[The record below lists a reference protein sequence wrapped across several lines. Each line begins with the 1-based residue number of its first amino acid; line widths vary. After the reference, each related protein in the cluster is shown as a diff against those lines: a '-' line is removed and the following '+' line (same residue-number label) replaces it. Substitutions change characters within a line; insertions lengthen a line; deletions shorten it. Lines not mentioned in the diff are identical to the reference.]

1 MKPHQRY
8 SDAHKLG
15 FDTQYPQ
22 AAQAGHYFKP
32 SMPDCR
38 TANGRVYARLGISET
53 KYSIEAIKPQS
64 CIYLVSRSFFFP
76 LNNLK

>member
-38 TANGRVYARLGISET
+38 TANVQGFAKAGQLKC
-53 KYSIEAIKPQS
+53 KYS
-64 CIYLVSRSFFFP
+64 
-76 LNNLK
+76 ND

>member
-38 TANGRVYARLGISET
+38 TANVGAM
-53 KYSIEAIKPQS
+53 
-64 CIYLVSRSFFFP
+64 SRSGLQVINFQIITNDRTRYRTS
-76 LNNLK
+76 NNQ